1 MNKARIILAI
11 AVVVCT
17 FTCGAQTKPNNR
29 EREDFFSFFQVF
41 CLDSSF
47 QLTRIK
53 FPLTETYLSLNLD
66 TVITRRIHK
75 DEWKFIQIK
84 EFKSNTFE
92 YYFDSFSN
100 RKLPDSD
107 EMVYAIIGVENGIQ
121 VNYYFKRENYQW
133 FLVKV
138 EDLST

>member
-1 MNKARIILAI
+1 MNKARIVLAI
-11 AVVVCT
+11 AAVLCAL
-17 FTCGAQTKPNNR
+17 TCAAQTKPNNQ
-29 EREDFFSFFQVF
+29 EREDFFEFFQVF
-41 CLDSSF
+41 CQDSAF
-47 QLTRIK
+47 QLTRIR
-53 FPLTETYLSLNLD
+53 FPLTETYLSSNLD
-66 TVITRRIHK
+66 TVITRRIRK